1 MANRNKVTLILLFL
15 SALLGCSSE
24 IQTLNE
30 NNAPS
35 PETEKNKIVQ
45 IEEKST
51 IQENKQILLGIDVA
65 EKRNF
70 DILTNKRVGLITNQ
84 TGVSNQLQSTIDIL
98 NEAPNVNL
106 VALFG
111 PEHGVRGDVEG
122 GKYVEFY
129 TDSKTNLPVYSLYGK
144 TRKPSKTMLKD
155 IDVLIY
161 DIQDIGVRSYTFIST
176 MGLAI
181 EAASENNIEF
191 VVLDRPNPL
200 GGEKIEGNI
209 VEDEFISFISQFP
222 IPYVYGLTCGELAK
236 LLVGEKFIKTSS
248 NFRLN
253 VVPMKNWKR
262 TMVWENTG
270 LEWIPTSPHIPHQFS
285 SYFYPMTGILGE
297 LRSAIS
303 IGVGYTL
310 PFQIVGAEWIND
322 IELANKLND
331 MGIRGLAFRPIT
343 YKPYY
348 AFGKGKTL
356 KGVQIHII
364 DYDAANLTNTQF
376 YIIAALKSLY
386 PDKNLFEMAHKNEIG
401 MFNKG
406 IGSDKIL
413 NLYNHDK
420 SIQNVLKYLD
430 SDLETFRETANN
442 YHIYSK

>member
-1 MANRNKVTLILLFL
+1 MAIRNKVTLILLFL

-30 NNAPS
+30 NIAPT
-35 PETEKNKIVQ
+35 PEPEKNKNVQ

-51 IQENKQILLGIDVA
+51 IQENQQILLGIDVA

-84 TGVSNQLQSTIDIL
+84 TGVNKELKSTIDIL

-111 PEHGVRGDVEG
+111 PEHGVRGNVEG
-122 GKYVEFY
+122 GEYVEFY
-129 TDSKTNLPVYSLYGK
+129 TDSKSNLPVYSLYGK
-144 TRKPSKTMLKD
+144 TRKPSKLMLKD

-236 LLVGEKFIKTSS
+236 LLVGEKFVKTSS
-248 NFRLN
+248 NFKLN
-253 VVPMKNWKR
+253 VIPMENWKR
-262 TMVWENTG
+262 TMVWEDTN
-270 LEWIPTSPHIPHQFS
+270 LKWIPTSPHIPHQFS

-310 PFQIVGAEWIND
+310 PFQIVGAEWIDSYKLAQELNSMD
-322 IELANKLND
+322 IS
-331 MGIRGLAFRPIT
+331 GLLFRPIT
-343 YKPYY
+343 FKPYY

-356 KGVQIHII
+356 NGVQIHII
-364 DYDAANLTNTQF
+364 DYNKVNLTNTQF
-376 YIIAALKSLY
+376 YIMAALKSLY

-406 IGSDKIL
+406 IGSNKVHANYENNNWI
-413 NLYNHDK
+413 N
-420 SIQNVLKYLD
+420 IVTKYLAKD
-430 SDLETFRETANN
+430 ILTFRNTSKE
-442 YHIYSK
+442 YYIYN